1 MIEIIMYW
9 ILSNANTPGFIWFLY
24 WLHIAAIALKG
35 LSFAINSIAKIDLK
49 DIGKDEEF

>member
-1 MIEIIMYW
+1 MYW

-24 WLHIAAIALKG
+24 SLHIAAIALKG
-35 LSFAINSIAKIDLK
+35 LSFAIKSIGKVDLK

>member
-9 ILSNANTPGFIWFLY
+9 ILSNANTPVFIWFLY
-24 WLHIAAIALKG
+24 SLHIAAIALKG
-35 LSFAINSIAKIDLK
+35 LSFAIKSIGKVDLK

>member
-9 ILSNANTPGFIWFLY
+9 ILSNANTPVFIWFLY
-24 WLHIAAIALKG
+24 SLHITAIALKG
-35 LSFAINSIAKIDLK
+35 LSFAIKSIGKVDLK